1 MTPSELLEQFRLD
14 VADVATPY
22 LWEDAEFFR
31 YADEAQKQFTRLTDG
46 IPESTSAPVT
56 EIAVTAGNDTYALS
70 PLVLKVRAARTLSD
84 GRPLEVLNLEDMVTR
99 GNYFDGRTGTVKVVV
114 TGMDVDTV
122 RVWPMPSEDMT
133 VKLSVFRMPLVD
145 ITDVSVAF
153 EIAPHHHL
161 NLLDWVK
168 HRAYRKQ
175 DAEAFDKQK
184 SDEFKTAFETY
195 CTKVK
200 AEQARARHKPR
211 AVAYGGI

>member
-46 IPESTSAPVT
+46 IPESTSAAVT
-56 EIAVTAGNDTYALS
+56 EISVTSGTDTYALS

-84 GRPLEVLNLEDMVTR
+84 GRPLDVLNLEDMVTR
-99 GNYFDGRTGTVKVVV
+99 GNYFDGRTGIVKVVV
-114 TGMDVDTV
+114 TGMDVDSV
-122 RVWPMPSEDMT
+122 RVWPMPIADMT
-133 VKLSVFRMPLVD
+133 VKLSVFRMPLLD
-145 ITDVSVAF
+145 ITDTSTAF
-153 EIAPHHHL
+153 EIAPQHHL
-161 NLLDWVK
+161 NLLPWIK
-168 HRAYRKQ
+168 YRAYSKQ
-175 DAEAFDKQK
+175 DAEAFDKTRAADFK
-184 SDEFKTAFETY
+184 SVFETY
-195 CTKVK
+195 CTAVK